1 MSMRQ
6 SHTAVVERNQLW
18 EGDFATEPYEVG
30 WSHEAIFFVR
40 ILRAEATDPP
50 SLIDVELQV
59 QISPDGIHWCDMT
72 SDSVKKVAPFLSL
85 NIKASKGEIGFLQ
98 VSHYGGWLRL
108 AGRVRGG
115 RVWALVHLALKA

>member
-1 MSMRQ
+1 MNMRQ

-18 EGDFATEPYEVG
+18 EGDFITEPYEAG

-40 ILRAEATDPP
+40 ILRAEAANSS
-50 SLIDVELQV
+50 SLIAVELQV
-59 QISPDGIHWCDMT
+59 QISPDGIHWCDEGSRMNFVVQQHT
-72 SDSVKKVAPFLSL
+72 LDKPSFVR
-85 NIKASKGEIGFLQ
+85 

-108 AGRVRGG
+108 AGKVKDG

>member
-6 SHTAVVERNQLW
+6 SHTVVVERNQLW
-18 EGDFATEPYEVG
+18 EGEFVTEPYEAG

-40 ILRAEATDPP
+40 ILRAEAADSSPK

-59 QISPDGIHWCDMT
+59 QISPDGIHWCDEGSRMNLVVQQHT
-72 SDSVKKVAPFLSL
+72 LDKPSFVR
-85 NIKASKGEIGFLQ
+85 

-108 AGRVRGG
+108 AGRISKG
-115 RVWALVHLALKA
+115 RAWALVHLALKA

>member
-1 MSMRQ
+1 MNMRQ

-18 EGDFATEPYEVG
+18 EGDFTTEPYEAG

-40 ILRAEATDPP
+40 ILRVEATNSS

-59 QISPDGIHWCDMT
+59 QISPDGIHWCDEGSRRKFIAQHT
-72 SDSVKKVAPFLSL
+72 LDKPSFVR
-85 NIKASKGEIGFLQ
+85 

-108 AGRVRGG
+108 AGTVNDG
-115 RVWALVHLALKA
+115 RVWPLVHLALKA

>member
-18 EGDFATEPYEVG
+18 EGDFVTEPYEAG

-40 ILRAEATDPP
+40 MLRVEAANSS
-50 SLIDVELQV
+50 SLIAVELKV
-59 QISPDGIHWCDMT
+59 QISPDGIHWCDEGSRMNVDVQQHT
-72 SDSVKKVAPFLSL
+72 FDEPSFVR
-85 NIKASKGEIGFLQ
+85 

-108 AGRVRGG
+108 AGTVKDG